1 MTRLIVGSL
10 PPRIQL
16 PAGAAVEGLS
26 ILTPTSNV
34 GFGKKFPA
42 RMVGGTAVATGM
54 TATDRSS
61 MTITPVRVR
70 SPPETSEHRIV
81 TAPAGTVAVPFR
93 FVNVELA
100 MVPIHPGLA
109 LVVLGVTKWI
119 SPTIPLVV
127 SKNCTVKRI
136 SIPGPGP
143 SGKFHSSYH
152 WIFNVSPLVALPL
165 RVTSEYHSPKKPSV
179 S

>member
-26 ILTPTSNV
+26 ILTPPSNV
-34 GFGKKFPA
+34 GLVKKFPG

-61 MTITPVRVR
+61 MTIIPVTA
-70 SPPETSEHRIV
+70 SLPPETREQRIV

-93 FVNVELA
+93 LVNVEFATVLT
-100 MVPIHPGLA
+100 HPGL
-109 LVVLGVTKWI
+109 
-119 SPTIPLVV
+119 
-127 SKNCTVKRI
+127 
-136 SIPGPGP
+136 
-143 SGKFHSSYH
+143 
-152 WIFNVSPLVALPL
+152 L
-165 RVTSEYHSPKKPSV
+165 RPE
-179 S
+179 

>member
-16 PAGAAVEGLS
+16 PAGAAVVGLS

-42 RMVGGTAVATGM
+42 KMVEGTTVATGI

-61 MTITPVRVR
+61 MTMIPVTA
-70 SPPETSEHRIV
+70 SEPPETREQRIV

-93 FVNVELA
+93 FVNAESA
-100 MVPIHPGLA
+100 MVFAHPGL
-109 LVVLGVTKWI
+109 LVPEVTKWI
-119 SPTIPLVV
+119 SATTFVPVM
-127 SKNCTVKRI
+127 SKKSTVKRI
-136 SIPGPGP
+136 SGPLRLYI
-143 SGKFHSSYH
+143 SYH
-152 WIFNVSPLVALPL
+152 
-165 RVTSEYHSPKKPSV
+165 
-179 S
+179 